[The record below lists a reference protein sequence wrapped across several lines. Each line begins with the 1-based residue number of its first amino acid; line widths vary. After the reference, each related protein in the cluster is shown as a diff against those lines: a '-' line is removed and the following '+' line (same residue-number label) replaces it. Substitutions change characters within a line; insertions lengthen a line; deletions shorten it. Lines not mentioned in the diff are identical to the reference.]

1 MSKPAPAP
9 FLRDPI
15 TVPRKELIEHY
26 RAQADRYRQLAD
38 RQQRSSVHEG
48 LLDLA
53 RQCELMAKTLAGPTP
68 DARTQP
74 ELSKDEL
81 LLMLSQVVAEEKK
94 AVPAAQPV
102 ERPRPPALLESAR
115 ELSLDEI
122 LQKVQRDIA
131 ESRPAVLRQAL

>member
-53 RQCELMAKTLAGPTP
+53 GQCELMPKTLPDPTP
-68 DARTQP
+68 DARTRP
-74 ELSKDEL
+74 ELSNDEL
-81 LLMLSQVVAEEKK
+81 LLMLSQVVAAATK
-94 AVPAAQPV
+94 AVP
-102 ERPRPPALLESAR
+102 PA
-115 ELSLDEI
+115 
-122 LQKVQRDIA
+122 
-131 ESRPAVLRQAL
+131 